1 MTSKNQPCPCGSG
14 KKYKKCCLDDSIVKI
29 KEFNFSKPEF
39 NSMHRHA
46 RNLFQKFTYEI
57 IPESKATLPE
67 YPNPKGLRSF
77 CIYRLE
83 QILEELKQAI
93 PNDQL
98 LKAYYGELYWLFY
111 KNIEKLPQMITSIR
125 DLSST
130 DEFMEF
136 EDEGL
141 SGSEQVFLL
150 NNTVSGSLLDFA
162 YQDPGAEMDYGALKL
177 VANFSNQMLS
187 NKLFGNKHVSHTSL
201 YIDTD
206 DTLINWKITEVDY
219 PVNLIEYEIVSMDT
233 LENEYKKLKY
243 RLYGLSDGS
252 LKTLAT
258 AIAQEDSIVKSTSL
272 LSYTGLAMSY
282 FGVLEQELRNIVY
295 KNSSN
300 LKNKRLM
307 WKDLTNYFAEHQLPI
322 LNQFIPDISA
332 SLKRL
337 NSLRN
342 KAAHGEF
349 ISYEEFEL
357 LKNFVF
363 QQRALEYISWESL
376 GKVPKIKQ
384 LGLIEADVISKDG
397 EAEIDLDSFKK
408 SFEEDLIINAD
419 NNLKETG
426 NVLN

>member
-14 KKYKKCCLDDSIVKI
+14 KKYKKCCLNDSIVEI

-57 IPESKATLPE
+57 IPESEATIPDF
-67 YPNPKGLRSF
+67 PNPKGLRSF
-77 CIYRLE
+77 CIYRLK
-83 QILEELKQAI
+83 QILEELQQPL

-130 DEFMEF
+130 DVFMEF
-136 EDEGL
+136 ENEGL
-141 SGSEQVFLL
+141 SDSEQIFLL
-150 NNTVSGSLLDFA
+150 NNTVGGSLLDFA
-162 YQDPGAEMDYGALKL
+162 YQTPGAEMDYGALKL
-177 VANFSNQMLS
+177 VANFSYQVLS
-187 NKLFGNKHVSHTSL
+187 NNLFGNKHVSHTSL

-258 AIAQEDSIVKSTSL
+258 ALAQEDSIVKSTSL

-300 LKNKRLM
+300 LKSKRLM
-307 WKDLTNYFAEHQLPI
+307 WKDLTNYFDEHQLPI
-322 LNQFIPDISA
+322 LHQFIPDIST

-349 ISYEEFEL
+349 ISYEEFEM
-357 LKNFVF
+357 LKNFAF
-363 QQRALEYISWESL
+363 RQRALEYISWEL
-376 GKVPKIKQ
+376 HGKVPKIKQ

-397 EAEIDLDSFKK
+397 EAEIDLGSFKK

-419 NNLKETG
+419 DTLKETKG
-426 NVLN
+426 DLV